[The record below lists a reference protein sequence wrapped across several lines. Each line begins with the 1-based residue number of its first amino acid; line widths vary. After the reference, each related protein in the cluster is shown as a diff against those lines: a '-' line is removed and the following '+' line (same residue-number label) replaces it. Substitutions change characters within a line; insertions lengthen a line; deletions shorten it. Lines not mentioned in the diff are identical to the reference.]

1 MRSIWCRFSQRL
13 ARRRW
18 SEEVKLG
25 LPVSLCFRRRKAP
38 SFIFVVILAVFRR
51 SSSSFVEIDFCLSP
65 LYATASRRDG
75 RKWAA
80 FGTTGSGVNFR
91 NPSLRISQ
99 WMSRANTR
107 TDGGSV
113 SGTWS
118 EPPRHTETRIR
129 WWKGRPA
136 CVVDVIGFN
145 LISPDCTEFYGDATG
160 FGSVSVGLV
169 VSCWFL
175 LGFAWFWN
183 CVNSSQPPLPASCA
197 HNYLTQVTGV
207 CVSVCVCVCVCVG
220 TGLQLENA
228 ITTGSLALLDSAV
241 AMA

>member
-1 MRSIWCRFSQRL
+1 M
-13 ARRRW
+13 
-18 SEEVKLG
+18 
-25 LPVSLCFRRRKAP
+25 
-38 SFIFVVILAVFRR
+38 
-51 SSSSFVEIDFCLSP
+51 
-65 LYATASRRDG
+65 
-75 RKWAA
+75 
-80 FGTTGSGVNFR
+80 
-91 NPSLRISQ
+91 
-99 WMSRANTR
+99 
-107 TDGGSV
+107 
-113 SGTWS
+113 
-118 EPPRHTETRIR
+118 
-129 WWKGRPA
+129 
-136 CVVDVIGFN
+136 VDVIGFN

-207 CVSVCVCVCVCVG
+207 CVSVCVCVCVCGG
-220 TGLQLENA
+220 TGVQVENA